1 MKKLTLARMPS
12 ALSLLLPLGAAWLAA
27 VPLAGLAAEVPAA
40 AARLAPLAFLA
51 GHCWRGDMP
60 GGKANDT
67 HCFEWLYGGHYL
79 RDRHV
84 VRAPGRPDYEGET
97 LYFYDHGRQQIAY
110 IYYENAGGIGRGLA
124 LGEGERLVFP
134 EAEFV
139 SASGSKLVYRAT
151 WQRIGDAAYE
161 ASNEIK
167 RDGQWHSEF
176 KMRLNK
182 VAP

>member
-1 MKKLTLARMPS
+1 M
-12 ALSLLLPLGAAWLAA
+12 A
-27 VPLAGLAAEVPAA
+27 VPLAGLAADVPAA

-67 HCFEWLYGGHYL
+67 HCYEWVYGGHYL

-110 IYYENAGGIGRGLA
+110 IYYENAGGVGRGLA

-139 SASGSKLVYRAT
+139 SASGSKLAYRAT

-167 RDGQWHSEF
+167 REGQWRSEF

-182 VAP
+182 VVP